1 MNDILGHL
9 KGNIKNKIS
18 ELNYNTWFMP
28 IMDAKTNGNDYCLV
42 VPNKFVA
49 DWINDYY
56 SDLIAEELSEIAG
69 RDYRITF
76 EISQKAFEK
85 SQKRCEK
92 SQISDSIIEKQSIS
106 AVNRN
111 VEQLN
116 PKFSFDRFVV
126 GSSNQFA
133 HAACKAVADLPG
145 GHYNP
150 LFIYGGVGLGK
161 THLLHSIGLAM
172 LKMRPNSQLLYM
184 SAEKFMNELINS
196 IRYDKMHDFR
206 TKFRDRCDILL
217 IDDIQF
223 IGGKERTQE
232 EFFHTFN
239 ALHESQ
245 RQIVVTSDK
254 LPKEIPG
261 LEERLRSRFEWGLIA
276 DIQAPDLE
284 TRIAILKK
292 KAEASRLKCP
302 DDVAMF
308 LASAII
314 SNVRELEGALIRLN
328 AFASLTGTGITV
340 DLAREVMGNMIV
352 RAERSSSIES
362 IQKTVAGFY
371 KINVSDMKSP
381 KRLKS
386 LAYPRQIAMYL
397 CKKHSKS
404 SFPEIG
410 GKFGGKD
417 HTTVMYACKKIEKL
431 IQADPD
437 LKQEIGILEKSIL
450 H

>member
-1 MNDILGHL
+1 MNNLLDQL
-9 KGNIKNKIS
+9 KDKIRSKIS
-18 ELNYNTWFMP
+18 ELNYNTWFKP
-28 IMDAKTNGNDYCLV
+28 IIDARVKDGGLCLV
-42 VPNKFVA
+42 VPNRFIA
-49 DWINDYY
+49 DWIGDYY
-56 SDLIAEELSEIAG
+56 SDLLSEEVSSLLG
-69 RDYRITF
+69 GDHRLSF
-76 EISQKAFEK
+76 EISEEAWNKIK
-85 SQKRCEK
+85 SRCETAGQETGVTPESLRVK
-92 SQISDSIIEKQSIS
+92 TVEK
-106 AVNRN
+106 
-111 VEQLN
+111 LN
-116 PKFSFDRFVV
+116 TKFTFDKFVV

-161 THLLHSIGLAM
+161 THLLHAIGIQILRN
-172 LKMRPNSQLLYM
+172 RPGAQLLYM

-196 IRYDKMHDFR
+196 LRYEKMHEFR

-217 IDDIQF
+217 IDDVQF

-254 LPKEIPG
+254 LPRDIPG

-276 DIQAPDLE
+276 DIQPPDLE

-292 KAEASRLKCP
+292 KAEASSLKCP

-308 LASAII
+308 LASSII
-314 SNVRELEGALIRLN
+314 SNVRELEGSLIRLN
-328 AFASLTGTGITV
+328 AFASLTGTAISV
-340 DLAREVMGNMIV
+340 DLAREVLGNTLL
-352 RAERSSSIES
+352 RQERSCSIES
-362 IQKTVAGFY
+362 IQKVVASYF
-371 KINVSDMKSP
+371 KINISDLKSP
-381 KRLKS
+381 KRVKS
-386 LAYPRQIAMYL
+386 LAFPRQIAMYL
-397 CKKHSKS
+397 CKKHVNS

-417 HTTVMYACKKIEKL
+417 HTTVMYACRKIEKL
-431 IQADPD
+431 IEADCN
-437 LKQEIGILEKSIL
+437 LKSEVTIIERSIFN
-450 H
+450 